1 MTSWTN
7 SACAVLLTLTF
18 AAAAGAASPGSSP
31 GPQKPTGVPDRPPIA
46 YPTAAYDAGVE
57 GYVRLRIVIAPD
69 GAVTDATVVEAHPVG
84 WFEEAAITGVKHW
97 RYRAPG
103 REVIAEVLVE
113 FKLPPEE
120 EPETVT
126 PGK

>member
-7 SACAVLLTLTF
+7 AACAFLLTLTF
-18 AAAAGAASPGSSP
+18 AAAAGATPAGDPP
-31 GPQKPTGVPDRPPIA
+31 NPQKPIGGPDRPPIA

-69 GAVTDATVVEAHPVG
+69 GAVIDATVVEANPVG
-84 WFEEAAITGVKHW
+84 WFEEAAVTGVKRW

-120 EPETVT
+120 EPETVI